1 MMQQDEPEDYVIA
14 SGEQH
19 SVREFVELA
28 GKELGYSIGWAGE
41 GLNEKGVDGETGKVL
56 ISVDPRYF
64 RLTEVDT
71 LIGDSTKAR
80 QKLGWKPRITFKE
93 LVSEMVAKDLQE
105 AQRDQM
111 CQQEGYQT
119 FNNTE

>member
-1 MMQQDEPEDYVIA
+1 MQWLMMQQDEPEDYVIA

-64 RLTEVDT
+64 RLTESRYADW
-71 LIGDSTKAR
+71 R
-80 QKLGWKPRITFKE
+80 Q
-93 LVSEMVAKDLQE
+93 
-105 AQRDQM
+105 
-111 CQQEGYQT
+111 YQSAPET
-119 FNNTE
+119 WLETADNI